1 MKKIIDEKGNVVA
14 EVLGIAET
22 NPHYDERLSANG
34 GGYSQPTTVMRWED
48 CDVSIEDTPCGDFG
62 TRISAIAKQS
72 GSDRKLSAYWGSMI
86 PQHLRYSEFTEEDVR
101 MLDDVYALTGYNI
114 PTKEQFEDEGEL

>member
-34 GGYSQPTTVMRWED
+34 GAILSRPQLCAGK
-48 CDVSIEDTPCGDFG
+48 IG
-62 TRISAIAKQS
+62 TCLSRIRRVAISARESLQLQS
-72 GSDRKLSAYWGSMI
+72 RPVLAESCRHI
-86 PQHLRYSEFTEEDVR
+86 
-101 MLDDVYALTGYNI
+101 
-114 PTKEQFEDEGEL
+114 GEA